1 MTRVFNHPAARTVRD
16 EADENPRATPRTD
29 DGAAREAVVHSVG
42 ATGDEARDGGTDL
55 LLKTRRRRPVIAF
68 SERFGLVGIW
78 VLVVVVFAL
87 VEPRTFLTPGTAS
100 IVFGSQSVLLVIA
113 LAALLPSVN
122 GDFDLS
128 LGAISSL
135 TSMVIAMLNVQHGV
149 PIVYACLIGVALAC
163 LIGLVNA
170 VLVVLLDNDALIVT
184 LGTSTFWV
192 GIIYAV
198 SASNTVGPVSS
209 ALTHWVWNVQLF
221 GIPALFYY
229 GLAFVAVLWYVL
241 DSTPFGQRA
250 LFVGRSREVARLSG
264 IGVTKIR
271 IFGFTAG
278 AGLAG
283 VSGVLYVGT
292 TGSADPA
299 GGGVPLLLAA
309 YAAVFL
315 GATVIRPG
323 RFNALGTAVA
333 VYFLATGITGLQ
345 LLGAQQYV
353 QSLFYGAALVGAVV
367 VSRLI
372 RAKS

>member
-1 MTRVFNHPAARTVRD
+1 MTRVWNQQ
-16 EADENPRATPRTD
+16 EAGTIDTEESSSA
-29 DGAAREAVVHSVG
+29 GAQEVTAG
-42 ATGDEARDGGTDL
+42 ATGSDL
-55 LLKTRRRRPVIAF
+55 LLKDRRPHPAVIFA
-68 SERFGLVGIW
+68 ERFGLIGIW
-78 VLVVVVFAL
+78 AVVVGVFML
-87 VEPRTFLTPGTAS
+87 LEPATFMTSGTAS
-100 IVFGSQSVLLVIA
+100 IIFGSQSVLLVMA
-113 LAALLPSVN
+113 MAALLPSVN

-128 LGAISSL
+128 LGAVSSL
-135 TSMVIAMLNVQHGV
+135 TSTVIAILNVQHGV
-149 PIVYACLIGVALAC
+149 PIVAACIIGVAIAC
-163 LIGLVNA
+163 LMGLVNA
-170 VLVVLLDNDALIVT
+170 VLVVVLDNDALIIT

-192 GIIYAV
+192 GMIYAI
-198 SASNTVGPVSS
+198 SASNTIGTVSS
-209 ALTHWVWNVQLF
+209 GLTHWVWSVQVF
-221 GIPALFYY
+221 GIPVLFYY
-229 GLAFVAVLWYVL
+229 GLVIVAVLWYVL

-264 IGVTKIR
+264 VGVTRIR

-283 VSGVLYVGT
+283 VSGILYIGT

-323 RFNALGTAVA
+323 RFNALGTAIA

-345 LLGAQQYV
+345 LFGAQQYV
-353 QSLFYGAALVGAVV
+353 QSLFYGVALVGAVV